1 MTRHMQDRM
10 NQRGI
15 NGELVELVA
24 QFGEWNGDRL
34 VFDRKGLKSAVH
46 SLDTLRTTMLKALD
60 KGGVAVVEAEGR
72 HITTYAIRRRRRK

>member
-10 NQRGI
+10 NHRGI
-15 NGELVELVA
+15 NGDLVDLVA

-34 VFDRKGLKSAVH
+34 ILDRKGLKGAVH
-46 SLDTLRTTMLKALD
+46 SLDSLRARMLKALD
-60 KGGVAVVEAEGR
+60 KGGLAVVEAEGR